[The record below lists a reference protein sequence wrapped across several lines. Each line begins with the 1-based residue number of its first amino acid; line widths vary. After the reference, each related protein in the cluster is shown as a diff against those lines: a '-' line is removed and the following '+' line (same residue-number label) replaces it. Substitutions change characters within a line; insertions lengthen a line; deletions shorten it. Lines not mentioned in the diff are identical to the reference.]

1 MSLWKIKLGGKV
13 VETGSDVIVTF
24 KLGDGRILLC
34 SVVCPGAGATVVE
47 SRVKIR

>member
-1 MSLWKIKLGGKV
+1 MENKVGGKV

-34 SVVCPGAGATVVE
+34 SVVWPGAGATVTVVE